1 MNSKLSVNIT
11 NGTLEVEGS
20 EDFVKEIYKDFKEL
34 IEKANFQTPDPSADD
49 TPEKTEKEKVKRTS
63 AKMSSAGTKPKTKP
77 TGEVKFLTDLN
88 LRPKG
93 KDSLKDYAAKYEIK
107 SGEELTLMIVYYLK
121 EILKEQKVTINHIFT
136 AYKELGEKIPQHFRQ
151 TLTNQKNRKNWIDV
165 ADWDDIKYTIPG
177 MNHMEHDIVKKN
189 VK

>member
-34 IEKANFQTPDPSADD
+34 IEKANLPTPDPKVDD
-49 TPEKTEKEKVKRTS
+49 IPETKEKEKIKKTS
-63 AKMSSAGTKPKTKP
+63 TKTVSTGTKAKTKP
-77 TGEVKFLTDLN
+77 TGDVKFLTDLN

-93 KDSLKDYAAKYEIK
+93 KDSLKDFAAKYDIK

-136 AYKELGEKIPQHFRQ
+136 AYRELGEKIPQHFRQ

-165 ADWDDIKYTIPG
+165 TDWEDIKYTIPG
-177 MNHMEHDIVKKN
+177 MNHMEHDIAKKN
-189 VK
+189 GK